1 MEEGFLLSYLPTF
14 AAGREVLQCV
24 ALHSGR
30 PGARVIACLL
40 ALLYL
45 RRLDRVWGGVD
56 TTLQ

>member
-14 AAGREVLQCV
+14 AAGV